1 MEQRQETGSKSCMDI
16 RGKGPAAYAK
26 VLPEAGELG
35 VSVTEELQRPEGWR
49 E

>member
-1 MEQRQETGSKSCMDI
+1 MEQRQETGRKSCTDI
-16 RGKGPAAYAK
+16 RGRGPAAYAK

-35 VSVTEELQRPEGWR
+35 ASVTEELQRPESWR